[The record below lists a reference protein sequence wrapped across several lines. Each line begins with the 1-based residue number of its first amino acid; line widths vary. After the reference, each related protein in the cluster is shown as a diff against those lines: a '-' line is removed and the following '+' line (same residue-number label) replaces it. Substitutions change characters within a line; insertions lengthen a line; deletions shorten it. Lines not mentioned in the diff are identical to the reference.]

1 MKLTILGTGNAKV
14 TKCYNTCFTLNEGS
28 EYFMIDGGGGST
40 ILKQLE
46 DAGISWKDIS
56 TIFVTHKHIDH
67 ILGVVWLLRI
77 ICQKMKKGDYD
88 GELRIYGHD
97 EVISLINRL
106 ADMLLQKKQTELIGD
121 RVQLIVVN
129 DGETKEIIGR
139 KITFFDIESTKAKQY
154 GFCMETDDGEKLV
167 CCGDEPYCEKER
179 PYAENCK
186 YLMHE
191 AFCLHSE
198 ADIFKPYEKNHSTVK
213 DACELARKLN
223 VKNVILY
230 HTEDKNYGKRKALY
244 TEEGKKYFDGNI
256 IIPDDMETIEL

>member
-1 MKLTILGTGNAKV
+1 MKVTFLGTGNALV
-14 TKCYNTCFTLNEGS
+14 TEYYNTCFVITDKKKRFLV
-28 EYFMIDGGGGST
+28 DGGGGNEVLRR
-40 ILKQLE
+40 LKS
-46 DAGISWKDIS
+46 AGIDLKEIHD
-56 TIFVTHKHIDH
+56 IFVTHKHIDH

-121 RVQLIVVN
+121 RVQLLVVN

-179 PYAENCK
+179 HYAENCK

-244 TEEGKKYFDGNI
+244 IEEGKKYFDGNI
-256 IIPDDMETIEL
+256 IIPDDMETIKL

>member
-1 MKLTILGTGNAKV
+1 MKVTFLGTGNALV
-14 TKCYNTCFTLNEGS
+14 TEYYNTCFVITDKKKRFLV
-28 EYFMIDGGGGST
+28 DGGGGNEVLRR
-40 ILKQLE
+40 LKF
-46 DAGISWKDIS
+46 AGIDLKEIHD
-56 TIFVTHKHIDH
+56 IFVTHKHIDH

-230 HTEDKNYGKRKALY
+230 HTEDKNYGKRKARY

>member
-1 MKLTILGTGNAKV
+1 MKVTFLGTGNALV
-14 TKCYNTCFTLNEGS
+14 TEYYNTCFVITDKKKRFLV
-28 EYFMIDGGGGST
+28 DGGGGNEVLRR
-40 ILKQLE
+40 LKS
-46 DAGISWKDIS
+46 AGIDLKEIHD
-56 TIFVTHKHIDH
+56 IFVTHKHIDH

-154 GFCMETDDGEKLV
+154 GFCMESDDGEKLV

-186 YLMHE
+186 YFMHE

-244 TEEGKKYFDGNI
+244 IEEGKKYFDGNI

>member
-1 MKLTILGTGNAKV
+1 MKVTFVGTGNALV
-14 TKCYNTCFTLNEGS
+14 TESYNTCFVITDKKKRFLV
-28 EYFMIDGGGGST
+28 DGGGGNEVLRR
-40 ILKQLE
+40 LKS
-46 DAGISWKDIS
+46 AGIDLKEIHD
-56 TIFVTHKHIDH
+56 IFVTHKHIDH

-106 ADMLLQKKQTELIGD
+106 ADMLLQKKQTEFIGD

-186 YLMHE
+186 YFMHE

-230 HTEDKNYGKRKALY
+230 HTEDKSYGKRKALY